1 VAVQAVE
8 AFRELHPYNWEAIP
22 MDKIYSAGEL
32 EALFREA
39 GFSSVKLYG
48 TVEGDPYDLNAKRLI
63 VVAQK

>member
-1 VAVQAVE
+1 
-8 AFRELHPYNWEAIP
+8 

-39 GFSSVKLYG
+39 GFCSVKLYG